1 MQGAKL
7 MIYLGIDTS
16 NSPLSLALIEDGRV
30 LIEETS
36 NLKINHSLTAMP
48 AIEEMMKKAKITPAE
63 LTHIAVAEGPGSYT
77 GVRIGL
83 TIAKTLAW
91 SLKIPLHLVSS
102 LKVLAANEQGFEGLV
117 CPIMD
122 ARRGTAFIGLYE
134 GIGLA
139 SVLADQHSDV
149 KEFLLKIKE
158 LNRPVLFTGVDVKL
172 HEELITEVLGV
183 EAQWSEVSNR
193 LPRASNLIMLA
204 QKSEESAV
212 HHAVPEYRRITE
224 AEANYNKAQEGKSL

>member
-1 MQGAKL
+1 

-16 NSPLSLALIEDGRV
+16 NSPLAIALAKDDTII
-30 LIEETS
+30 IEETA

-48 AIEEMMKKAKITPAE
+48 AIEEMMARAKIKPAE

-91 SLKIPLHLVSS
+91 SLKIPLHMVSS
-102 LKVLAANEQGFEGLV
+102 LKVLAANGQFFEGV
-117 CPIMD
+117 ICPLMD
-122 ARRGTAFIGLYE
+122 ARRGTAFMGAYDGESLQ
-134 GIGLA
+134 
-139 SVLADQHSDV
+139 SVIADQHSEV
-149 KEFLLKIKE
+149 REFLIKLKE
-158 LNRPVLFTGVDVKL
+158 LGRPVLFTGIDVEI
-172 HEELITEVLGV
+172 HEAVIRDVLGNQ
-183 EAQWSEVSNR
+183 AFFAAPQNR

-204 QKSEESAV
+204 KQSAEQDI

-224 AEANYNKAQEGKSL
+224 AEANYNKAQGGDKS

>member
-1 MQGAKL
+1 

-16 NSPLSLALIEDGRV
+16 NSPLAIALAKDDTII
-30 LIEETS
+30 IEETL

-48 AIEEMMKKAKITPAE
+48 AIEEMMAKAKIKPAE

-91 SLKIPLHLVSS
+91 SLKIPLHMVSS
-102 LKVLAANEQGFEGLV
+102 LKVLAGNGQFFDGV
-117 CPIMD
+117 ICPLMD
-122 ARRGTAFIGLYE
+122 ARRGTAFMGAYE
-134 GIGLA
+134 GESLESLIP
-139 SVLADQHSDV
+139 DQHSDV
-149 KEFLLKIKE
+149 SEFVNKLKE
-158 LNRPVLFTGVDVKL
+158 LGRPVLFTGIDIEI
-172 HEELITEVLGV
+172 HEAVIREILGDQ
-183 EAQWSEVSNR
+183 AFFAAPQNR

-204 QKSEESAV
+204 KQSAEQDI

-224 AEANYNKAQEGKSL
+224 AEANYIKAQGGGES

>member
-1 MQGAKL
+1 

-16 NSPLSLALIEDGRV
+16 NSPLAIALMEDDTV

-48 AIEEMMKKAKITPAE
+48 AIEEMMKKANVQPAD

-102 LKVLAANEQGFEGLV
+102 LKVLAANNQNFEGLV

-134 GIGLA
+134 GVGLE

-158 LNRPVLFTGVDVKL
+158 LDRPVLFTGIDAIL
-172 HEELITEVLGV
+172 HETLINEVLG
-183 EAQWSEVSNR
+183 EAAHWSGIQNR
-193 LPRASNLIMLA
+193 LPRASNLILLA
-204 QKSEESAV
+204 QESEESAV

-224 AEANYNKAQEGKSL
+224 AEANYNKTQEGKIV

>member
-1 MQGAKL
+1 

-16 NSPLSLALIEDGRV
+16 NSPLAIALIEDGMV

-48 AIEEMMKKAKITPAE
+48 AIEEMMKKAKVLPAD

-91 SLKIPLHLVSS
+91 SLKIPLHPVSS
-102 LKVLAANEQGFEGLV
+102 LKVLAANGQGFDGLV

-134 GIGLA
+134 GIDLEP
-139 SVLADQHSDV
+139 VLADQHSDV
-149 KEFLLKIKE
+149 REFLLKVKE
-158 LNRPVLFTGVDVKL
+158 LDRPVLFTGVDAAL
-172 HEELITEVLGV
+172 HEALIIEVLG
-183 EAQWSEVSNR
+183 EAARWSSIQNR
-193 LPRASNLIMLA
+193 LPRASNLILLA
-204 QKSEESAV
+204 QESEESDV

-224 AEANYNKAQEGKSL
+224 AEANYNKAQEGHNL

>member
-1 MQGAKL
+1 

-16 NSPLSLALIEDGRV
+16 NSPLAIALAKDNTI

-48 AIEEMMKKAKITPAE
+48 AVEDLMAKAKVSPSQ

-91 SLKIPLHLVSS
+91 SLKIPLHMVSS
-102 LKVLAANEQGFEGLV
+102 LKVLAANGQFFDGII
-117 CPIMD
+117 CPLMD
-122 ARRGTAFIGLYE
+122 ARRGTAFMGAYDGESLD
-134 GIGLA
+134 
-139 SVLADQHSDV
+139 SVIPDQHSDV
-149 KEFLLKIKE
+149 REFLLRLKE
-158 LNRPVLFTGVDVKL
+158 TGQPVLFTGMDIDIHK
-172 HEELITEVLGV
+172 EAIREVLGDQAV
-183 EAQWSEVSNR
+183 FAAPQNR

-204 QKSEESAV
+204 KQSTEQNA

-224 AEANYNKAQEGKSL
+224 AEANYIKAQGGGDHE

>member
-1 MQGAKL
+1 

-16 NSPLSLALIEDGRV
+16 NSPLSIALAKDDTI

-48 AIEEMMKKAKITPAE
+48 AVEDLMAKAKVNPSQ

-91 SLKIPLHLVSS
+91 SLKIPLHMVSS
-102 LKVLAANEQGFEGLV
+102 LKVLAANGQFFDGII
-117 CPIMD
+117 CPLMD
-122 ARRGTAFIGLYE
+122 ARRGTAFMGAYDGESLEPVIP
-134 GIGLA
+134 
-139 SVLADQHSDV
+139 DQHSDV
-149 KEFLLKIKE
+149 KEFLPQLKE
-158 LNRPVLFTGVDVKL
+158 LGLPVLFVGMDIEIHKET
-172 HEELITEVLGV
+172 IREVLGDQAV
-183 EAQWSEVSNR
+183 FSAPQNR

-204 QKSEESAV
+204 KQSAEKNV

-224 AEANYNKAQEGKSL
+224 AEANYIKAQGGGE

>member
-1 MQGAKL
+1 

-16 NSPLSLALIEDGRV
+16 NSPLAIALAKEDTI

-48 AIEEMMKKAKITPAE
+48 AIEEMMAKAKITPAQ

-91 SLKIPLHLVSS
+91 SLKIPLHMVSS
-102 LKVLAANEQGFEGLV
+102 LKILAANGQFFDGII
-117 CPIMD
+117 CPLMD
-122 ARRGTAFIGLYE
+122 ARRGTAFIGAYE
-134 GIGLA
+134 GESLESLIP
-139 SVLADQHSDV
+139 DQHSEV
-149 KEFLLKIKE
+149 SEFLFKLKD
-158 LNRPVLFTGVDVKL
+158 LGRPVLFTGVDIDI
-172 HEELITEVLGV
+172 HEEKIREVLG
-183 EAQWSEVSNR
+183 EDAFFAAPSNR

-204 QKSEESAV
+204 KKSEAQDI

-224 AEANYNKAQEGKSL
+224 AEANYNKTQGGVES

>member
-1 MQGAKL
+1 

-16 NSPLSLALIEDGRV
+16 NSPLALALIEDGKV

-48 AIEEMMKKAKITPAE
+48 AIEEMMKKAKVAPAD

-91 SLKIPLHLVSS
+91 SLKIPLHPVSS
-102 LKVLAANEQGFEGLV
+102 LKVLAANGQGFEGLV
-117 CPIMD
+117 CPLMD

-134 GIGLA
+134 GSSLIPVIG
-139 SVLADQHSDV
+139 DQHSDV
-149 KEFLLKIKE
+149 KEFLLKVKE
-158 LNRPVLFTGVDVKL
+158 FNRPVLFTGMDVSL
-172 HEELITEVLGV
+172 HETLISEVLG
-183 EAQWSEVSNR
+183 ETAHFSGMQNR
-193 LPRASNLIMLA
+193 LPRASNLILLA
-204 QKSEESAV
+204 QESPESNV

-224 AEANYNKAQEGKSL
+224 AEANYNKAQEGQPL

>member
-1 MQGAKL
+1 

-16 NSPLSLALIEDGRV
+16 NSPLAIALAKDDTI

-48 AIEEMMKKAKITPAE
+48 AVEDLMAKAKVNPSE

-91 SLKIPLHLVSS
+91 SLKIPLHMVSS
-102 LKVLAANEQGFEGLV
+102 LKVLAANGQFFDGII
-117 CPIMD
+117 CPLMD
-122 ARRGTAFIGLYE
+122 ARRGTAFMGAYAGESLE
-134 GIGLA
+134 
-139 SVLADQHSDV
+139 SVIPDQHSDV
-149 KEFLLKIKE
+149 REFLLQLKE
-158 LNRPVLFTGVDVKL
+158 TGRPVLFVGMDIEIHKETIR
-172 HEELITEVLGV
+172 EALGDQAV
-183 EAQWSEVSNR
+183 FAAPQNR

-204 QKSEESAV
+204 KQSTEQNV

-224 AEANYNKAQEGKSL
+224 AEANYLKAQGGGES

>member
-1 MQGAKL
+1 

-16 NSPLSLALIEDGRV
+16 NSPLAIALAKEDAI

-48 AIEEMMKKAKITPAE
+48 AVEELMAKAKVSPAQ

-91 SLKIPLHLVSS
+91 SLKIPLYMVSS
-102 LKVLAANEQGFEGLV
+102 LKVLAANGQSFNGLI
-117 CPIMD
+117 CPLMD
-122 ARRGTAFIGLYE
+122 ARRGTAFMGAYDGESLETLIP
-134 GIGLA
+134 
-139 SVLADQHSDV
+139 DQHSDV
-149 KEFLLKIKE
+149 REFLLQLKE
-158 LNRPVLFTGVDVKL
+158 TGRPVLFVGTDIEL
-172 HEELITEVLGV
+172 HKEAIKEILGSQAV
-183 EAQWSEVSNR
+183 FAALQNR

-204 QKSEESAV
+204 KQSAEQDV

-224 AEANYNKAQEGKSL
+224 AEANYNKAQGGGES

>member
-1 MQGAKL
+1 

-16 NSPLSLALIEDGRV
+16 NSPLALALIEDGVV

-48 AIEEMMKKAKITPAE
+48 AIEEMMKKAKVLPAD

-102 LKVLAANEQGFEGLV
+102 LKVLAANGQGFDGLV

-134 GIGLA
+134 GISLHP
-139 SVLADQHSDV
+139 VLADQHSDV
-149 KEFLLKIKE
+149 KEFLLKAKE
-158 LNRPVLFTGVDVKL
+158 FGRPVLFTGVDAEL
-172 HEELITEVLGV
+172 HEALIVEVLGR
-183 EAQWSEVSNR
+183 AAHFSSIQNR
-193 LPRASNLIMLA
+193 LPRASNLILLA
-204 QKSEESAV
+204 QQSEEGDV

-224 AEANYNKAQEGKSL
+224 AEANYNKAQEGQIL

>member
-1 MQGAKL
+1 

-16 NSPLSLALIEDGRV
+16 NSPLAIALAKDDTII
-30 LIEETS
+30 IEETL

-48 AIEEMMKKAKITPAE
+48 AIEEMMAKAKIKPAE

-91 SLKIPLHLVSS
+91 SLKIPLHMVSS
-102 LKVLAANEQGFEGLV
+102 LKVLAGNGQFFDGV
-117 CPIMD
+117 ICPLMD
-122 ARRGTAFIGLYE
+122 ARRGTAFMGAYE
-134 GIGLA
+134 GESLESLIP
-139 SVLADQHSDV
+139 DQHSDV
-149 KEFLLKIKE
+149 SEFLNKLKE
-158 LNRPVLFTGVDVKL
+158 LGRPVLFTGIDIEI
-172 HEELITEVLGV
+172 HEAVIREILGDR
-183 EAQWSEVSNR
+183 AFFAAPQNR

-204 QKSEESAV
+204 KQSAEQDI

-224 AEANYNKAQEGKSL
+224 AEANYIKAQGGGES

>member
-1 MQGAKL
+1 

-16 NSPLSLALIEDGRV
+16 NSPLAIALMEDGVV

-48 AIEEMMKKAKITPAE
+48 AIEEMMKKAKVLPAD

-91 SLKIPLHLVSS
+91 SLKIPLHPVSS
-102 LKVLAANEQGFEGLV
+102 LKVLAANGQGFDGLV

-134 GIGLA
+134 GVSLEPVI
-139 SVLADQHSDV
+139 ADQHSDV
-149 KEFLLKIKE
+149 KSFLLKAKE
-158 LNRPVLFTGVDVKL
+158 LGLPILFTGVDVAL
-172 HEELITEVLGV
+172 HEALIIEVLGGAAHFSGV
-183 EAQWSEVSNR
+183 QNR
-193 LPRASNLIMLA
+193 LPRASNLILLA
-204 QKSEESAV
+204 QDTVESDV

-224 AEANYNKAQEGKSL
+224 AEANYNKAQEGKIL

>member
-1 MQGAKL
+1 

-16 NSPLSLALIEDGRV
+16 NSPLAIALIEDDRV

-48 AIEEMMKKAKITPAE
+48 AIEEMMKKAKVLPAD

-83 TIAKTLAW
+83 TIAKSLAW

-102 LKVLAANEQGFEGLV
+102 LKVLAANGQGFEGLV
-117 CPIMD
+117 CPLMD

-134 GIGLA
+134 GNGLEP
-139 SVLADQHSDV
+139 VFADQHSDV
-149 KEFLLKIKE
+149 KEFLLKVKE
-158 LNRPVLFTGVDVKL
+158 LDRSVLFTGVDVAL
-172 HEELITEVLGV
+172 HEELIVEVLGDA
-183 EAQWSEVSNR
+183 AQFCGIQHR
-193 LPRASNLIMLA
+193 LPRASNLILLA
-204 QKSEESAV
+204 QQSEESTV

-224 AEANYNKAQEGKSL
+224 AEANYNKAQEGQAL

>member
-1 MQGAKL
+1 

-16 NSPLSLALIEDGRV
+16 NSPLAIALAKDDTI

-48 AIEEMMKKAKITPAE
+48 AIEEIMAKAKVKPAE

-91 SLKIPLHLVSS
+91 SLKIPLHMVSS
-102 LKVLAANEQGFEGLV
+102 LKVLAANGQFFNGII
-117 CPIMD
+117 CPLMD
-122 ARRGTAFIGLYE
+122 ARRGTAFMGAYDGKSLE
-134 GIGLA
+134 
-139 SVLADQHSDV
+139 SVIPDQHSEIR
-149 KEFLLKIKE
+149 EFLFQLKE
-158 LNRPVLFTGVDVKL
+158 LDLPVLFTGIDIEI
-172 HEELITEVLGV
+172 HEAVIREIMGEQAFFSLP
-183 EAQWSEVSNR
+183 QHR

-204 QKSEESAV
+204 KQSQEQDI

-224 AEANYNKAQEGKSL
+224 AEANYIKAQGGGES

>member
-1 MQGAKL
+1 

-16 NSPLSLALIEDGRV
+16 NSPLSIALIEDERV

-102 LKVLAANEQGFEGLV
+102 LKVLAANGQGFDGLV

-134 GIGLA
+134 GVGLIP
-139 SVLADQHSDV
+139 VFTDQHSDV

-158 LNRPVLFTGVDVKL
+158 LNRPVLFTGVDAKF
-172 HEELITEVLGV
+172 HEALITEVLG
-183 EAQWSEVSNR
+183 EQAQWSEVSNR

-224 AEANYNKAQEGKSL
+224 AEANYNKAQEGKSV